1 MAWCCITQ
9 ALNNLCVVAFRRK
22 ELSRAVDMC
31 EAALEAAIAS
41 NDSEI
46 ETQRLNLK
54 QVRQAFA
61 AEQGVR
67 E

>member
-1 MAWCCITQ
+1 
-9 ALNNLCVVAFRRK
+9 
-22 ELSRAVDMC
+22 MC